1 MISKNASPSPARTP
15 TARTPRLRAAAL
27 LVLTLLPSFP
37 SCSLPDDTAAVV
49 NDREIS
55 AADLERSYEEFLS
68 QFVEI
73 SPPGEEE
80 AARTRKALLDRLI
93 DRELMLQEVEKA
105 NLHPTEGEIAGAVEK
120 LRGGLKDGEFEAV
133 LADAGLSLE
142 KWREGV
148 VRDLSLEK
156 LQQAAVYDAVTVSDE
171 EIDEYR
177 ARHRNDYEQP
187 EEVRAS
193 QILVRT
199 REEARQ
205 AAGRIRK
212 GESFDAVARD
222 VSLSPDAERG
232 GDLGY
237 FAKGQMPQEFD
248 AVVFSLPPGKVSPVV
263 ETTYGHHLF
272 FVADRREAR
281 RLSEEEIREEVRAI
295 LLASKRE
302 AAFRDW
308 IESLRSSADI
318 RYNDDVVNE

>member
-15 TARTPRLRAAAL
+15 AARTPRLQAAAL
-27 LVLTLLPSFP
+27 LLLLPSLP

-49 NDREIS
+49 NNREIP
-55 AADLERSYEEFLS
+55 AVDLERSHEKFLS
-68 QFVEI
+68 QFGEI
-73 SPPGEEE
+73 SSPGAEE

-93 DRELMLQEVEKA
+93 DRELMVQEVEKA
-105 NLHPTEGEIAGAVEK
+105 NLHPTETEIAGAVAK
-120 LRGGLKDGEFEAV
+120 LRGGLKAGEFESV

-142 KWREGV
+142 EWREGV

-156 LQQAAVYDAVTVSDE
+156 LQQVAVYDTVSVSDG
-171 EIDEYR
+171 EIEEYR
-177 ARHRNDYEQP
+177 ARHRNDYELP

-199 REEARQ
+199 REEARK

-212 GESFDAVARD
+212 GEPFDTVARD
-222 VSLSPDAERG
+222 LSLSPDAESG

-237 FAKGQMPQEFD
+237 FARGQMPQEFD
-248 AVVFSLPPGKVSPVV
+248 AVVFSLPPGKLSPVV

-272 FVADRREAR
+272 LVTDRREAR
-281 RLSEEEIREEVRAI
+281 RLSDEEIREEVRTT

-302 AAFRDW
+302 LAFRTW
-308 IESLRSSADI
+308 IESLRSRADI
-318 RYNDDVVNE
+318 RYNDDVIEE